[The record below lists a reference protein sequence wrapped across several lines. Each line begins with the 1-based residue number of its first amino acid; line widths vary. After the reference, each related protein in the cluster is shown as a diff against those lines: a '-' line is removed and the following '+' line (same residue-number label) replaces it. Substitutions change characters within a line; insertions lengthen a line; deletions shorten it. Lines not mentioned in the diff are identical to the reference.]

1 MPSEADEPRGRRS
14 VISPVIPS
22 AQRLIPPMP
31 LQIEPSP
38 FEAKWGMNFVSLS
51 VALLLPLP

>member
-1 MPSEADEPRGRRS
+1 
-14 VISPVIPS
+14 
-22 AQRLIPPMP
+22 MP